1 MSKNQNAP
9 ETGQLISEMTD
20 ADLADLLLSV
30 RAAEEGFEGF
40 VRLLHPEWDIPS
52 YQLEFID
59 LLDKLERRE
68 LLNKK
73 GQPVHNLLV
82 NMPPRHNKS
91 TLATKLF
98 PAYCIARA
106 PWTKI
111 LVSSASKDLAESFGA
126 ETRAYLTSPNTKLA
140 YPDSGISKKTT
151 AKADWL
157 TDLGGQYLALGQ
169 SGNTIGRPANLLIL
183 DDPYPNRQAAESPTQ
198 RRAIW
203 SFWNSALWRR
213 REPDRD
219 NRQPITIVI
228 HTRWHP
234 ADITGTILDGEDFK
248 DGFWHHVSYTAI
260 NKKKL
265 TGRLPIRKALWPERF
280 PIEWLEREERADPR
294 EFASQYQ
301 QMPYIEGGNLIR
313 GSWWGSFDQ
322 NSEHLPQMNQVI
334 IGVDGAFKKTDLAD
348 YSVAL
353 VAGLA
358 QDGDIYILDVMRE
371 RLDFPELKRA
381 LIRLNNQWRGRNL
394 RAMYIE
400 DKASGQ
406 PALQELKHQSGLAV
420 IPYKVVSDK
429 VSRISAVTPLIEGG
443 RVLLPTNAPWLE
455 AFIKETEQ
463 FPNGSHDDQVD
474 ALSIVLD
481 ILARTPLHSAA
492 DFSLDAMGA
501 EDSLLKQIQS
511 HRQYTNDPFSNGID
525 RRSTSKN
532 LFSRSDYSTAL
543 GE

>member
-9 ETGQLISEMTD
+9 ETGALIADLTD
-20 ADLADLLLSV
+20 ADLANLLLQV
-30 RAAEEGFEGF
+30 RAAEDGFEGF
-40 VRLLHPEWDIPS
+40 VRLLHPEWEIPK

-59 LLDKLERRE
+59 LLDKLERRQ
-68 LLNKK
+68 LINKK
-73 GQPVHNLLV
+73 GEPVHNLLV

-98 PAYCIARA
+98 PAYCIART
-106 PWTKI
+106 PYIKI
-111 LVSSASKDLAESFGA
+111 LVSSASKDLAESFGT
-126 ETRAYLTSPNTKLA
+126 ETRAYLTNPNTKLA
-140 YPDSGISKKTT
+140 YPESGISSKTT
-151 AKADWL
+151 AKADWI
-157 TDLGGQYLALGQ
+157 TELGGQYLALGQ

-213 REPDRD
+213 REPDKE

-234 ADITGTILDGEDFK
+234 SDITGTILDGEDFK
-248 DGFWHHVSYTAI
+248 EGFWHHVFYEAI
-260 NKKKL
+260 SKKKRQ
-265 TGRLPIRKALWPERF
+265 GRLPEKQALWPERF
-280 PIEWLEREERADPR
+280 PLTWLEREERADPR

-301 QMPYIEGGNLIR
+301 QRPYVEGGNLIR
-313 GSWWGSFDQ
+313 GNWWGNYDPDLSQ
-322 NSEHLPQMNQVI
+322 LPPLSQIV
-334 IGVDGAFKKTDLAD
+334 IGVDGAFKKTELAD

-358 QDGDIYILDVMRE
+358 QDGDIYILDVMRD

-381 LIRLNNQWRGRNL
+381 LIRLNNQWRGRGL

-400 DKASGQ
+400 DKASGTT
-406 PALQELKHQSGLAV
+406 ALQELKTHSGLSV

-429 VSRISAVTPLIEGG
+429 VSRVSAVTPLIEGG
-443 RVLLPTNAPWLE
+443 RCLLPTAAPWLE
-455 AFIKETEQ
+455 NFIKETEQ

-481 ILARTPLHSAA
+481 VLARTPLHNDSNFAV
-492 DFSLDAMGA
+492 DPLVA

-525 RRSTSKN
+525 RRSASN
-532 LFSRSDYSTAL
+532 SLFTRSDYSSAL

>member
-1 MSKNQNAP
+1 MSRNQNAP
-9 ETGQLISEMTD
+9 ETGALIADLSD
-20 ADLADLLLSV
+20 ADLASLLLQV
-30 RAAEEGFEGF
+30 RAAEENFEGF
-40 VRLLHPEWDIPS
+40 VRLLHPEWKIPD
-52 YQLEFID
+52 YQLAFID
-59 LLDKLERRE
+59 ILDKLERRT
-68 LLNKK
+68 LTNNK
-73 GQPVHNLLV
+73 GEPVHNLLV

-126 ETRAYLTSPNTKLA
+126 ETRSYLTNPNTKLA
-140 YPDSGISKKTT
+140 YPLSGISAKTT
-151 AKADWL
+151 AKADWI
-157 TDLGGQYLALGQ
+157 TDGGGQYLALGQ
-169 SGNTIGRPANLLIL
+169 SGNTVGRPANLLIL

-198 RRAIW
+198 RRAIF

-234 ADITGTILDGEDFK
+234 ADITGTILDSEDFK
-248 DGFWHHVSYTAI
+248 EGFWHHVFYQGIT
-260 NKKKL
+260 KKKRQ
-265 TGRLPIRKALWPERF
+265 GRLPEKQALWPERF
-280 PIEWLEREERADPR
+280 PLDWLEREERADPR

-301 QMPYIEGGNLIR
+301 QRPYVEGGNLIR
-313 GSWWGSFDQ
+313 SNWWGNYDPDLSQ
-322 NSEHLPQMNQVI
+322 LPQMAQIV
-334 IGVDGAFKKTDLAD
+334 IGVDGAFKKSDLAD
-348 YSVAL
+348 YSVAI

-381 LIRLNNQWRGRNL
+381 LIRLNNQWRGRGL

-406 PALQELKHQSGLAV
+406 PALQELKHQSGLSV

-429 VSRISAVTPLIEGG
+429 VSRMSAVTPMIEGG
-443 RVLLPTNAPWLE
+443 RCLLPTTAPWLE
-455 AFIKETEQ
+455 NFIKETEQ
-463 FPNGSHDDQVD
+463 FPNAQHDDQVD

-481 ILARTPLHSAA
+481 VLARTPLQGEA
-492 DFSLDAMGA
+492 DFHVDPLTV

-511 HRQYTNDPFSNGID
+511 HRNYTNDPFGNGID
-525 RRSTSKN
+525 RRRPSSLLTSHP
-532 LFSRSDYSTAL
+532 YSSAL

>member
-9 ETGQLISEMTD
+9 ETGQLVSEMSD
-20 ADLADLLLSV
+20 AELASLLLQV
-30 RAAEEGFEGF
+30 RAAEEGFLGF
-40 VRLLHPEWDIPS
+40 VQLMHPEWKIPK
-52 YQLEFID
+52 YQRDFIE

-73 GQPVHNLLV
+73 GEPVYNLLV

-98 PAYCIARA
+98 PAYCICRS
-106 PWTKI
+106 PWSKI
-111 LVSSASKDLAESFGA
+111 LVSSAAKDLAESFGA
-126 ETRAYLTSPNTKLA
+126 ETRAYLENPHTKLA
-140 YPDSGISKKTT
+140 FPHASISAKTG

-157 TDLGGQYLALGQ
+157 TDQGGQYLALGQ

-228 HTRWHP
+228 HTRWVP
-234 ADITGTILDGEDFK
+234 GDITGTILESQDYK
-248 DGFWHHVSYTAI
+248 DGFWHHVSYEAI
-260 NKKKL
+260 TKKKAQ
-265 TGRLPIRKALWPERF
+265 GRLPTETALWPERF
-280 PIEWLEREERADPR
+280 PLEWLQREQRADPR
-294 EFASQYQ
+294 EFTCQYQ
-301 QMPYIEGGNLIR
+301 QRPYTEGGNLIK
-313 GSWWGSFDQ
+313 SNWWGTYDSSPD
-322 NSEHLPQMNQVI
+322 SLPKFAQIV
-334 IGVDGAFKKTDLAD
+334 IGVDGAFKKTNLSD
-348 YSVAL
+348 YSAAV

-358 QDGDIYILDVMRE
+358 TDGDIYILEVMRE

-381 LIRLNNQWRGRNL
+381 LIRLNTQWRGRGL
-394 RAMYIE
+394 RAIYIE
-400 DKASGQ
+400 DKASGII
-406 PALQELKHQSGLAV
+406 ALQELKNQSGMSV
-420 IPYKVVSDK
+420 IPYKVVNDK

-443 RVLLPTNAPWLE
+443 RCMLPTNAPWVDD
-455 AFIKETEQ
+455 FVKECEQ
-463 FPNGSHDDQVD
+463 FPNANHDDQVD
-474 ALSIVLD
+474 ALAIVLD
-481 ILARTPLHSAA
+481 ILARTPLQSAS
-492 DFSLDAMGA
+492 DFSVDPLTT

-511 HRQYTNDPFSNGID
+511 HRGYTDSVFGKTNPFAQSP
-525 RRSTSKN
+525 
-532 LFSRSDYSTAL
+532 YHTAL

>member
-1 MSKNQNAP
+1 MSRNQNAP
-9 ETGQLISEMTD
+9 QTGPIVEDMSD
-20 ADLADLLLSV
+20 AELAELLLQV

-40 VRLLHPEWDIPS
+40 VRLMHPEWDIPD
-52 YQLEFID
+52 YQLEFIH

-68 LLNKK
+68 LTNNK
-73 GQPVHNLLV
+73 GEPVHNLLV

-106 PWTKI
+106 PYTKI

-126 ETRAYLTSPNTKLA
+126 ETRAYLTHPSTKLA
-140 YPDSGISKKTT
+140 YPESGISAKTT
-151 AKADWL
+151 AKADWV
-157 TDLGGQYLALGQ
+157 TDQQGQYLALGQ
-169 SGNTIGRPANLLIL
+169 SGNTIGRPANVLIL

-198 RRAIW
+198 RNAIW

-213 REPDRD
+213 REPDKF
-219 NRQPITIVI
+219 NRHPITIVI

-234 ADITGTILDGEDFK
+234 ADLTGTILDSQDFK
-248 DGFWHHVSYTAI
+248 EGFWHHVFYTAI
-260 NKKKL
+260 TKKKRR
-265 TGRLPIRKALWPERF
+265 GRLPEEQALWPERF
-280 PIEWLEREERADPR
+280 PMDWLKREERADPR

-301 QMPYIEGGNLIR
+301 QRPYVEGGNLIR
-313 GSWWGSFDQ
+313 GQWWGSFDNQ
-322 NSEHLPQMNQVI
+322 PDQLPRMAQII
-334 IGVDGAFKKTDLAD
+334 IGVDGAFKKTDLSD
-348 YSVAL
+348 YSVAI

-358 QDGDIYILDVMRE
+358 QDGDIYILDIMRD

-381 LIRLNNQWRGRNL
+381 LIRLNNQWRGRGL
-394 RAMYIE
+394 TSMYIE

-406 PALQELKHQSGLAV
+406 PALQELKHHSGLSV

-443 RVLLPTNAPWLE
+443 RCLLPTNAPWLE
-455 AFIKETEQ
+455 PFIKECEQ
-463 FPNGSHDDQVD
+463 FPNGSYDDQVD

-481 ILARTPLHSAA
+481 VLARTPIGNAA
-492 DFSLDAMGA
+492 DFSVDQLAT

-511 HRQYTNDPFSNGID
+511 YRGYTDDPFSNGID
-525 RRSTSKN
+525 RRIKKN
-532 LFSRSDYSTAL
+532 VFSEELYSNAL